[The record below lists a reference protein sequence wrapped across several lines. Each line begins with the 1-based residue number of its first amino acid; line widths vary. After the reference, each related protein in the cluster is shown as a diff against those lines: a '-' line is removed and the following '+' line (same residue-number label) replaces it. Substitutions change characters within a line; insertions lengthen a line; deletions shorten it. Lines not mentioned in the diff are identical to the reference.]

1 MGEIIKLNSVKQNIV
16 CNKEIVVFLKKQI
29 KPLKAIKNKKISIL
43 NENIEILEEN
53 MNNIQ
58 EKAMKGIINYSE
70 FEEFAH
76 VAIDVAELS
85 IANMGYYNLLFLYK
99 IYSDYGENLF
109 RITLS
114 TLKQMFDVF
123 LLFCEKENV
132 NSLTGV
138 FGFLD
143 NMDLAWDFYSFFD
156 NNEDIKRYFIKITS
170 EKLANKDKSIDE
182 IARDNIDYYRITE
195 MTNYYDRDFEF
206 GIITLKVLKKKMESQ
221 MKYIISFYK
230 KQYNETNEEFFIEKI
245 KEMEENLNVL
255 IYELSKL
262 DNKAQLIALE
272 KIREIWTDLQIPLI
286 KKIEMIFDM
295 IGNMPK
301 EKTKT
306 LH

>member
-76 VAIDVAELS
+76 VAIDVAELP

-195 MTNYYDRDFEF
+195 MTNYYDKDFEF

>member
-76 VAIDVAELS
+76 VAIDVAELP

-195 MTNYYDRDFEF
+195 MTNYYDQDFEF

>member
-114 TLKQMFDVF
+114 TLNQMFDVF